1 MCGGCNHLRFS
12 VMSLMQNNKPKGNNM
27 KDKDLI
33 KLLGVLAAF
42 ICMVLILSGCSV
54 KPKNE
59 VQTYKVQIGKKC
71 TVDGN
76 VFSFVWLHSVY
87 GPQIVDK
94 KYCTK

>member
-42 ICMVLILSGCSV
+42 ICMVLILSGCAGHQ
-54 KPKNE
+54 KGD
-59 VQTYKVQIGKKC
+59 TYKVQLGRKC
-71 TVDGN
+71 ADNGTIQ
-76 VFSFVWLHSVY
+76 SFVWFHTTIGEQQVSKANC
-87 GPQIVDK
+87 Q
-94 KYCTK
+94 